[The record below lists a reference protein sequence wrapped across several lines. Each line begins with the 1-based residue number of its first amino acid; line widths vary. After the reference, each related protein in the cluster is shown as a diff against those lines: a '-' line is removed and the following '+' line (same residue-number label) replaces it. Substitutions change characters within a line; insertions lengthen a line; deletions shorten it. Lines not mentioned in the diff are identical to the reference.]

1 MKPRKLAILG
11 GTFNP
16 IHNGHLHLLA
26 EYRRLL
32 MPDLTL
38 LIPTRVPP
46 HKLARLASEEDRMAM
61 CRLAVAG
68 MAQVEV
74 SDLEFRRE
82 GPSYTA
88 DTLDE
93 LAGIYGEDAAL
104 YFIVGSDM
112 FLSLES
118 WYDFQRI
125 FRRATLCAAARTL
138 EDRARLQGYADRL
151 RERYGA
157 RSIVS
162 PLDVLVV
169 SSTELRDKLARGEDV
184 SALLPAPVERY
195 IREKGL
201 YGTGTHKQQEIPNT
215 PGRDGPAVLCKKK
228 ESL

>member
-1 MKPRKLAILG
+1 
-11 GTFNP
+11 
-16 IHNGHLHLLA
+16 
-26 EYRRLL
+26 
-32 MPDLTL
+32 
-38 LIPTRVPP
+38 
-46 HKLARLASEEDRMAM
+46 
-61 CRLAVAG
+61 
-68 MAQVEV
+68 
-74 SDLEFRRE
+74 
-82 GPSYTA
+82 
-88 DTLDE
+88 
-93 LAGIYGEDAAL
+93 
-104 YFIVGSDM
+104 M

-195 IREKGL
+195 IRDKGL
-201 YGTGTHKQQEIPNT
+201 YGC
-215 PGRDGPAVLCKKK
+215 RA
-228 ESL
+228 